1 MTAPRRESKPRPL
14 IGATLI
20 SARSLAEYRVMFA
33 LTNDDLER
41 RILDCPGGAASVVTD
56 AAQFGQHVVAVDP
69 VYAAGRTWLAGH
81 AVEEAIRGNVHTA
94 AAYESYVWSFF
105 TDAADHRRKRVAAAE
120 RFGADLMA
128 NPQRYVAGA
137 LPDLPFRDGAFD
149 LVLSS
154 HLLFMYADRLDEEFH
169 VHALREM
176 VRVARGEVR
185 VFPLLAD
192 SGALLL
198 GLRRQL
204 MEALRGDGM
213 EVEIRPSAYEFQR
226 HGTEMMIVR
235 GDIHSSA

>member
-1 MTAPRRESKPRPL
+1 
-14 IGATLI
+14 
-20 SARSLAEYRVMFA
+20 
-33 LTNDDLER
+33 
-41 RILDCPGGAASVVTD
+41 
-56 AAQFGQHVVAVDP
+56 
-69 VYAAGRTWLAGH
+69 
-81 AVEEAIRGNVHTA
+81 
-94 AAYESYVWSFF
+94 
-105 TDAADHRRKRVAAAE
+105 
-120 RFGADLMA
+120 
-128 NPQRYVAGA
+128 

-204 MEALRGDGM
+204 MEALRGGGM

-226 HGTEMMIVR
+226 NGTEMMIVR